1 MKSNEQVDP
10 YLDEGIR
17 GWIINECRKQFWKV
31 ASWYEF
37 EDLVQ
42 DAYLVYTKCLRR
54 FRTKTDDR
62 ELPLEELR
70 AVMMGY
76 FQRAF
81 FNHMTD
87 LQQHPRSRCK
97 EVAFGDFTQEQ
108 ENELTSSLE
117 SDFDLSDADMV
128 SLLARAPAEIVD
140 MLKKLLVD
148 GVADLI
154 RPATIRLPLAP
165 GRRKTW
171 VVRETTSEHIDR
183 CLGQPGAAARLRKFL
198 TSS

>member
-1 MKSNEQVDP
+1 MKEHDP

-17 GWIINECRKQFWKV
+17 GYIINECRKQFWKV

-54 FRTKTDDR
+54 FRTKTDGR

-70 AVMMGY
+70 SVMMGY

-87 LQQHPRSRCK
+87 LQQHPRSRLK
-97 EVAFGDFTQEQ
+97 EMAFGDFSLEQ
-108 ENELTSSLE
+108 EEALVSTME
-117 SDFDLSDADMV
+117 SDCDLSDADMV
-128 SLLARAPAEIVD
+128 SLLARAPAEIAD

-148 GVADLI
+148 GVAELMPNAI
-154 RPATIRLPLAP
+154 KTRLPISP

-171 VVRETTSEHIDR
+171 AVRETTSEHIDR
-183 CLGQPGAAARLRKFL
+183 CLGKPGAAAQLRKFL
-198 TSS
+198 TS